1 MRRTPFEPPRC
12 KEDRDMTAS
21 LASPVVHLELHTGDL
36 ARARALYAELCGWPA
51 EQIEIVNGSYLALEL
66 GNNLGGGIVECGTR
80 RAVWLPYVEVARIDA
95 ATDLA
100 RRLGAS
106 VLLEPREGPA
116 GWRSVIATP
125 EAGEIALWQQKGWRQ

>member
-1 MRRTPFEPPRC
+1 
-12 KEDRDMTAS
+12 MTAS
-21 LASPVVHLELHTGDL
+21 LPSPVVHLELHTGDL
-36 ARARALYAELCGWPA
+36 ARARALYAKLCGWRA
-51 EQIEIVNGSYLALEL
+51 EQIEIGNGSYLALEL
-66 GNNLGGGIVECGTR
+66 GNNLGGGIVECGAR
-80 RAVWLPYVEVARIDA
+80 RAVWLPYVEVARIDT

-125 EAGEIALWQQKGWRQ
+125 EAGEIAFWQQKGWRQ